1 MLIQADPD
9 PQPCARAHTM
19 MITFSFLLFCHIIII
34 YCCLFFIQKQFFL
47 ICNPIKAWNV
57 GTSTT
62 TDNLNFRM
70 TNAAYNGAQT
80 AGTIWTVNAVGFT
93 VSYVGTNVPIITAV
107 LFNGVNICS
116 SSGSKLRLAYAC
128 YKLKVFIYS
137 S

>member
-1 MLIQADPD
+1 MDIVKRMPLNIEIYL
-9 PQPCARAHTM
+9 CAHT
-19 MITFSFLLFCHIIII
+19 F
-34 YCCLFFIQKQFFL
+34 Q
-47 ICNPIKAWNV
+47 NKAWNV
-57 GTSTT
+57 GTSTK
-62 TDNLNFRM
+62 NGNVKFRM

-116 SSGSKLRLAYAC
+116 SSGSKLHLVYAGCRL
-128 YKLKVFIYS
+128 KFFIYS